1 MKGVAGAILAATP
14 LAAIVLYFALS
25 GNQQVRV
32 DQQRIETSFKIDNAE
47 FDLEFDIANREIS
60 NNPMT
65 KKEYSNR
72 KSEIEVL
79 KSSADRWNKRFDEDF
94 KNMDSE
100 LAELKEAINE

>member
-32 DQQRIETSFKIDNAE
+32 DQQRLETNFKIDNAE

-60 NNPMT
+60 NKPMST
-65 KKEYSNR
+65 NEYAKR
-72 KSEIEVL
+72 KAEIEAL

-94 KNMDSE
+94 DQMDSE